1 MSGVP
6 PIAVTIALV
15 LVGIGLAGAAFR
27 LVRGPEPA
35 DRVVALDL
43 ITVLLIA
50 ITSLIALRT
59 ENVLYLDPALALAL
73 VGFLATVA
81 LARYLELRTP
91 RDAGDDEA
99 RGGAAGGDA
108 GTSAASPLET
118 SPEAPATDPAP
129 SGVRTAGPVDGRGG
143 APS

>member
-6 PIAVTIALV
+6 PVAVTIALV
-15 LVGIGLAGAAFR
+15 LVGVGLAGAAFR

-91 RDAGDDEA
+91 RDAA
-99 RGGAAGGDA
+99 KTGADDA
-108 GTSAASPLET
+108 G
-118 SPEAPATDPAP
+118 
-129 SGVRTAGPVDGRGG
+129 SGGRGG
-143 APS
+143 PPS

>member
-6 PIAVTIALV
+6 GGVPEGAVTIALV

-59 ENVLYLDPALALAL
+59 ENVLYLDPALALGL

-81 LARYLELRTP
+81 LARYLERRTP
-91 RDAGDDEA
+91 RDRASPPADARLGGPGGPGA
-99 RGGAAGGDA
+99 RGDGGPIVD
-108 GTSAASPLET
+108 PNRET
-118 SPEAPATDPAP
+118 P
-129 SGVRTAGPVDGRGG
+129 S
-143 APS
+143 

>member
-1 MSGVP
+1 MSGLPGSVP
-6 PIAVTIALV
+6 GAAVTIALL
-15 LVGIGLAGAAFR
+15 LVGVGLAGAAYR

-59 ENVLYLDPALALAL
+59 ENVLYLDPALALGL

-81 LARYLELRTP
+81 LARYLERRTP
-91 RDAGDDEA
+91 RDRENAATADVAPDA
-99 RGGAAGGDA
+99 RTDA
-108 GTSAASPLET
+108 R
-118 SPEAPATDPAP
+118 TD
-129 SGVRTAGPVDGRGG
+129 VRTDTGADANPGTRANGPPEEET
-143 APS
+143 PS

>member
-1 MSGVP
+1 MNGATTGVP
-6 PIAVTIALV
+6 EGAVTVALV
-15 LVGIGLAGAAFR
+15 LVGVGLAGAAFR

-50 ITSLIALRT
+50 IASLLALRT

-81 LARYLELRTP
+81 LARYLERRTP
-91 RDAGDDEA
+91 RADAPDAGARTDSGTEADD
-99 RGGAAGGDA
+99 D
-108 GTSAASPLET
+108 PET
-118 SPEAPATDPAP
+118 DS
-129 SGVRTAGPVDGRGG
+129 
-143 APS
+143 

>member
-6 PIAVTIALV
+6 AIAVTIALV

-43 ITVLLIA
+43 ITVLLVA

-81 LARYLELRTP
+81 LARYLEARTP
-91 RDAGDDEA
+91 RESGD
-99 RGGAAGGDA
+99 
-108 GTSAASPLET
+108 
-118 SPEAPATDPAP
+118 
-129 SGVRTAGPVDGRGG
+129 GG
-143 APS
+143 APRPGPPAPDSGSSDPAAHTGGEHPPS

>member
-1 MSGVP
+1 MSGVSP
-6 PIAVTIALV
+6 VAVTVALV

-91 RDAGDDEA
+91 RDAGKGEA
-99 RGGAAGGDA
+99 AGGGTPGGDA

-118 SPEAPATDPAP
+118 SPET
-129 SGVRTAGPVDGRGG
+129 STGG
-143 APS
+143 TPP